1 MRQLSVMQKAAL
13 IIGFVLG
20 FFRAYPQDDSSLLSK
35 DTLVNVNEKNGG
47 NTAIKTVIYATGYVG
62 VTLLCYRYLDTDI
75 KDLAQANQN
84 ETVTSIAKTFEQ
96 LGTGT
101 SNIIITAATGA
112 TSLITKNKKLQK
124 TTILLIGGHII
135 NDIVTNQL
143 KITFQRHRPNTGD
156 PYNTF
161 DWRGGPKENLSFV
174 SAHTSNA
181 FTTATAF
188 ATCFK
193 DTKWV
198 PIVAYSAASLVGLCR
213 IYNNAH
219 WASDVLGGAAI
230 GFGSVKAM
238 NGIYA
243 LAKKRFSFIPQVD
256 NGHYGFTVLY
266 CLN

>member
-1 MRQLSVMQKAAL
+1 MQKAAL

-47 NTAIKTVIYATGYVG
+47 NTAFKTVIYATGYVG

-124 TTILLIGGHII
+124 TTILLIGGHVI

>member
-1 MRQLSVMQKAAL
+1 MAKAVL
-13 IIGFVLG
+13 VVWFVLN
-20 FFRAYPQDDSSLLSK
+20 FLQAYCQSDSTLLLK
-35 DTLVNVNEKNGG
+35 DTIINTNEKKSS
-47 NTAIKTVIYATGYVG
+47 NTAIKTAIYATGYVG
-62 VTLLCYRYLDTDI
+62 ATLLCYRYLDTDI
-75 KDLAQANQN
+75 KDLAQSNQN

-101 SNIIITAATGA
+101 SNIIITAATGV
-112 TSLITKNKKLQK
+112 TSVITKNKKLQK

-135 NDIVTNQL
+135 NDFVTNQI

-161 DWRGGPKENLSFV
+161 DWRGGPRENLSFV

-198 PIVAYSAASLVGLCR
+198 PIVSYSAAGLVGLCR

-230 GFGSVKAM
+230 GFASVKAM

-256 NGHYGFTVLY
+256 SGHYSMTVLY

>member
-1 MRQLSVMQKAAL
+1 MSKAAL
-13 IIGFVLG
+13 IIWFVLS
-20 FFRAYPQDDSSLLSK
+20 FFQAYSQNDSSLLPK
-35 DTLVNVNEKNGG
+35 DTILNTNEKKGPNK
-47 NTAIKTVIYATGYVG
+47 AVKTIIYATGYAG
-62 VTLLCYRYLDTDI
+62 ATLLCYRYFDADI
-75 KDLAQANQN
+75 KDFAQSNQN
-84 ETVTSIAKTFEQ
+84 ETVTSVAETFEQ

-101 SNIIITAATGA
+101 ANIIITAATGV

-135 NDIVTNQL
+135 NDIVTNQV

-161 DWRGGPKENLSFV
+161 DWRGGPQINLSLV

-181 FTTATAF
+181 FATATAF

-198 PIVAYSAASLVGLCR
+198 PIVAYSAAGLVGLCR

-230 GFGSVKAM
+230 GFASVKAM
-238 NGIYA
+238 NGIYS
-243 LAKKRFSFIPQVD
+243 LAQKRFSFIPQVD
-256 NGHYGFTVLY
+256 NGHYSITVLY

>member
-1 MRQLSVMQKAAL
+1 MSKAVL
-13 IIGFVLG
+13 IICFILTSVHACTQNDSNFLS
-20 FFRAYPQDDSSLLSK
+20 QDSAI
-35 DTLVNVNEKNGG
+35 NRNEKKSNS
-47 NTAIKTVIYATGYVG
+47 KTLKTIAYATGYAG
-62 VTLLCYRYLDTDI
+62 TTLLCYRYLDTDI
-75 KDLAQANQN
+75 KDFAQSNQN
-84 ETVTSIAKTFEQ
+84 ETVTSVAETFEQ

-101 SNIIITAATGA
+101 ANIIITAATGV

-135 NDIVTNQL
+135 NDIVTNQV

-161 DWRGGPKENLSFV
+161 DWRGGPQINLSFV

-181 FTTATAF
+181 FATATAF

-198 PIVAYSAASLVGLCR
+198 PIVAYSAAGLVGLCR

-230 GFGSVKAM
+230 GFASVKAM
-238 NGIYA
+238 NGIYS
-243 LAKKRFSFIPQVD
+243 LAQKRFSFIPQVD
-256 NGHYGFTVLY
+256 NGHYSITVLY